1 MAPQPGPVPDE
12 NEDEGVDC
20 DHHNV
25 PPPYHWV
32 RTNGLI
38 AAGSFRCRTSTSNL
52 KRRGPKRAPGSLR
65 ENGTP
70 INVHVQI

>member
-12 NEDEGVDC
+12 IEEDGVDY
-20 DHHNV
+20 DHQNA
-25 PPPYHWV
+25 PPPCHWV

-38 AAGSFRCRTSTSNL
+38 AAGSFLCQTSTSNL
-52 KRRGPKRAPGSLR
+52 KRRGPKRAPGSLG